1 MSVTG
6 SKREATQFSDEKMI
20 GIGEFEVLEF
30 NKELDSDGK
39 EIDYTGESREGNP
52 TFRVAVTVKEVK
64 SGKYFPLSFF
74 LEDKEVTTK
83 DGAKFQYINEI
94 GRTSYA
100 EDEANLS
107 EKFKAFP
114 YRKAKVGEAEVVGFL
129 DAWLDI
135 DRSQPYT
142 LDLDWKAL
150 RAGSVK
156 ELRDLQKTDLPRTIM
171 GMATVRVSEKDGQV
185 KEYQQ
190 IYNRNILPG
199 YNTKFFRTTKYTEEM
214 LENIR
219 EKNRLA
225 PETKKWPKSYEKF
238 AIDVTDPQFGI
249 KDAYYLGMLKVYTPE
264 EHLPAGEKVLD
275 ETDASY

>member
-6 SKREATQFSDEKMI
+6 SKREATQFSDEKMV
-20 GIGEFEVLEF
+20 GIGEFEVVEF

-39 EIDYTGESREGNP
+39 EIDYTGESKDGNP
-52 TFRVAVTVKEVK
+52 TFRIAVTVKEVK
-64 SGKYFPLSFF
+64 TGKYFPLSFF

-83 DGAKFQYINEI
+83 DGSKYQFINEI
-94 GRTSYA
+94 GRTTYA
-100 EDEANLS
+100 EEESKLS
-107 EKFKAFP
+107 EKFTAFP
-114 YRKAKVGEAEVVGFL
+114 YRKAKAGEAEVVGFL

-142 LDLDWKAL
+142 LDLDWKSL
-150 RAGSVK
+150 RKGSVK

-171 GMATVRVSEKDGQV
+171 GMATVRISEKDGEV

-190 IYNRNILPG
+190 IYNRNILAG

-214 LENIR
+214 LENLR
-219 EKNRLA
+219 EKNRVA
-225 PETKKWPKSYEKF
+225 SETKKWLKAYEKF

-249 KDAYYLGMLKVYTPE
+249 KDAYYLGMMKPYVSG
-264 EHLPAGEKVLD
+264 EHLAAGEKVLD